1 MKPIRKQNIEN
12 DEKHILQEVNNLNY
26 SDFEWKLCNRVFTDA
41 VFMSEEYSGV
51 RHLIIQGWGGV
62 TYMITIDKEEK
73 NIRVSYPD
81 CQEVY
86 SSYGEAYEKI
96 KTHRR
101 N

>member
-1 MKPIRKQNIEN
+1 M
-12 DEKHILQEVNNLNY
+12 NY
-26 SDFEWKLCNRVFTDA
+26 SDFEWKLCNRVFVEA
-41 VFMSEEYSGV
+41 VFMPEEYSGV
-51 RHLIIQGWGGV
+51 RHLIIQGWFGV

-86 SSYGEAYEKI
+86 SSYEDPRSRCRFGHRSEAYEAL
-96 KTHRR
+96 KTHGR

>member
-1 MKPIRKQNIEN
+1 M
-12 DEKHILQEVNNLNY
+12 NY
-26 SDFEWKLCNRVFTDA
+26 SDFEWKLCNRVFTEA
-41 VFMSEEYSGV
+41 VFMPEEYSGV

-62 TYMITIDKEEK
+62 TYMITIDKAEK

-86 SSYGEAYEKI
+86 SSYEEAYEKI
-96 KTHRR
+96 KAHGR

>member
-1 MKPIRKQNIEN
+1 M
-12 DEKHILQEVNNLNY
+12 NY
-26 SDFEWKLCNRVFTDA
+26 SDFERKLGNRLFTDA
-41 VFMSEEYSGV
+41 IFMPKEYSGV
-51 RHLIIQGWGGV
+51 RHLIIQGLCD

-86 SSYGEAYEKI
+86 SSYEEAYERI
-96 KTHRR
+96 KTHGR

>member
-1 MKPIRKQNIEN
+1 M
-12 DEKHILQEVNNLNY
+12 NY
-26 SDFEWKLCNRVFTDA
+26 SDFEWKLVNKVFVEA
-41 VFMSEEYSGV
+41 VFMPNESRGV
-51 RHLIIQGWGGV
+51 RHLIIQGWFGT

-86 SSYGEAYEKI
+86 SSYEEAYEAL
-96 KTHRR
+96 KTHGQ